1 MYEEA
6 TAQAA
11 ALFLLKAGGPMPHL
25 KLMKLLYIADR
36 ESYRRC
42 GSPITGDEMVSMP
55 HGPVLSRT
63 LDLMKGAAP
72 SAPNGWSSYVCRVNQ
87 HAVTLAHGV
96 TEETFL
102 GKLSRGDHWV
112 IDGVWERYGG
122 MDQWELRDL
131 THTFP
136 EWEDPRGS
144 SRPIER
150 YTLFKA
156 LGMTDKQAQSLV
168 EQCEDDDA
176 MEAYWAEVEERGR
189 IRRAGTLRC

>member
-1 MYEEA
+1 MYEEKA
-6 TAQAA
+6 AQAA

-42 GSPITGDEMVSMP
+42 GSPITGDVMVSMP

-63 LDLMKGAAP
+63 YDLMKGAA
-72 SAPNGWSSYVCRVNQ
+72 SGGWVRYVRRVNQ
-87 HAVTLAHGV
+87 YAVTLADGI

-102 GKLSRGDHWV
+102 GKLSQGDRWV
-112 IDGVWERYGG
+112 IDDIWERYGR
-122 MDQWELRDL
+122 MNQWELRDL

-150 YTLFKA
+150 YTLFRA
-156 LGMTDKQAQSLV
+156 LGMSHEEAETLV
-168 EQCEDDDA
+168 EHCEEDDD
-176 MEAYWAEVEERGR
+176 MEAYWEEVEARTGHAR
-189 IRRAGTLRC
+189 

>member
-1 MYEEA
+1 MYEEKA
-6 TAQAA
+6 AQAA
-11 ALFLLKAGGPMPHL
+11 ALFLLKAGRSMLHL

-36 ESYRRC
+36 ESYRRY
-42 GSPITGDEMVSMP
+42 GAPITGDEMVSMP

-72 SAPNGWSSYVCRVNQ
+72 SAPDGWARYVCRVNQ
-87 HAVTLAHGV
+87 HAVTLADGV
-96 TEETFL
+96 TGEISL
-102 GKLSRGDHWV
+102 DLLSRADHWV
-112 IDGVWERYGG
+112 MDDVWERYGH

-136 EWEDPRGS
+136 EWQDPRGS

-156 LGMTDKQAQSLV
+156 LEMTDEQAEALA
-168 EQCEDDDA
+168 EQN
-176 MEAYWAEVEERGR
+176 EEREAIDAAFER
-189 IRRAGTLRC
+189 MYERAGKARA

>member
-1 MYEEA
+1 MMHEEA

-36 ESYRRC
+36 ESYRRR

-72 SAPNGWSSYVCRVNQ
+72 SAPNGWPRYVCRVNQ

-102 GKLSRGDHWV
+102 GKLSRADRWV
-112 IDGVWERYGG
+112 IDDVWERYGA
-122 MDQWELRDL
+122 MSQWELRDL

-144 SRPIER
+144 SKPIER
-150 YTLFKA
+150 YTLFRA
-156 LGMTDKQAQSLV
+156 VGMTHKEAEASV
-168 EQCEDDDA
+168 EQCEEFDA
-176 MEAYWAEVEERGR
+176 IDAAFERMYE
-189 IRRAGTLRC
+189 RAGKARA

>member
-1 MYEEA
+1 MYEEKA
-6 TAQAA
+6 AQAA

-42 GSPITGDEMVSMP
+42 GSPITNDEMVSMP

-72 SAPNGWSSYVCRVNQ
+72 SAPNGWSRYVCRVNQ
-87 HAVTLAHGV
+87 YAVTLADGV
-96 TEETFL
+96 TWETFL
-102 GKLSRGDHWV
+102 GELSRGDRWV
-112 IDGVWERYGG
+112 VDEVWERYGR
-122 MDQWELRDL
+122 MSQWELRDL
-131 THTFP
+131 THEFP

-150 YTLFKA
+150 YTLFRA
-156 LGMTDKQAQSLV
+156 LGMTHEQAQSLV
-168 EQCEDDDA
+168 ESCEEFDDMD
-176 MEAYWAEVEERGR
+176 AYWAEVEERARQRG
-189 IRRAGTLRC
+189 